1 MTHVPGPY
9 HSLYYRT
16 SKLIGLFVS
25 PMEQTE
31 DEGKLHPY
39 SGRSDLALGLLNL
52 NLTLAENPDNGIP
65 IIRQYQGLSCTIS
78 PRDLIE
84 EGGVYAKL

>member
-25 PMEQTE
+25 PMEQKE

-52 NLTLAENPDNGIP
+52 NLTLAQNPDNGIP
-65 IIRQYQGLSCTIS
+65 IIVQMRRAEAEFARRLE
-78 PRDLIE
+78 DLIRDSR
-84 EGGVYAKL
+84 